1 MNTTTLSEYAGTVS
15 MTRSARRMGVLS
27 AYDPAPPA
35 RLSPEELSW
44 QLKLVAHWEGG
55 PAPEHASAVP
65 VVLVLEKETIA
76 EK

>member
-27 AYDPAPPA
+27 AYDPPPPA
-35 RLSPEELSW
+35 RLCPEELSW
-44 QLKLVAHWEGG
+44 QLKLVAHLRRPCSGARLRRAG
-55 PAPEHASAVP
+55 D
-65 VVLVLEKETIA
+65 VLVLEKKTIA